1 MSRKILFVAVVAALA
16 GLLVV
21 DSAHSASVYLNV
33 FSGGTKFK
41 SSDATFLYGASL
53 GRSIGRLSPEA
64 SVAFSR
70 KADITH
76 MTYTGN
82 AVFSFT
88 PDARGT
94 LFVLAGVGGDQLF
107 VNRNKIDWNGWKRSL
122 LINAGAGI
130 RLRASDRVG
139 VRLEVRDLITTKG
152 GTKAGN
158 FEGRAGVQFKF
169 GR

>member
-1 MSRKILFVAVVAALA
+1 MTRKTLFVAVVAALA
-16 GLLVV
+16 GLLIA
-21 DSAHSASVYLNV
+21 DSASAAPLYVNV
-33 FSGGTKFK
+33 FGGGAKFK
-41 SSDATFLYGASL
+41 VSDAGFLFGGSV

-70 KADITH
+70 KGGITH
-76 MTYTGN
+76 MAFTGN

-88 PDARGT
+88 PYARGT

-107 VNRNKIDWNGWKRSL
+107 VNHNDLAWSGWKRSF
-122 LINAGAGI
+122 LINAGAG
-130 RLRASDRVG
+130 LKVKTSNWASI
-139 VRLEVRDLITTKG
+139 RLEVRDLITTKG

-158 FEGRAGVQFKF
+158 FEGRAGVQFNF